1 MQALQED
8 SPPASALPLPLRW
21 SHESLRPGA
30 IGRWLIAGGRAAFGR
45 APGWSAELQATP
57 MALLWLV
64 ALSVGLEV
72 LLGRLYVTGS
82 AVFSPQALVI
92 GWIDTLALAWLAL
105 LVRSPQ
111 VSAAHV
117 LAVSLALGWWISL
130 LTGVFWVA
138 ALHGGL
144 WDIVAWWLLAQCVFF
159 ARQAHGHAG
168 VAGLSLAVLLAVQA
182 LALRWPL
189 PDVWVAQAS
198 AEAPADEPARLRVT
212 EAVLQ
217 AQPVLLDRALSEL
230 KPQRPGVVDL
240 YVLTFAPYGDED
252 VFRREGELVA
262 SVMAR
267 RFDADGRTVQL
278 LNHPATALQR
288 PWATPGHLRRA
299 IERVARVMDPR
310 EDVLFLHLTS
320 HGARGGEL
328 ATSLWPLEFEP
339 VTPGAL
345 RDWLDR
351 SGVRHRVISIS
362 ACFSGSW
369 LPVLA
374 NEDSLVMS
382 AADAEHTSYGCGRL
396 SELTFFGRAMFDE
409 ELRTRTRSF
418 ELAHARSRDVIR
430 QREIDAGK
438 DDGYSNPQ
446 IRVGSRIRT
455 VLAHLE
461 RRLEAA
467 PGGR

>member
-1 MQALQED
+1 M
-8 SPPASALPLPLRW
+8 
-21 SHESLRPGA
+21 
-30 IGRWLIAGGRAAFGR
+30 
-45 APGWSAELQATP
+45 
-57 MALLWLV
+57 
-64 ALSVGLEV
+64 
-72 LLGRLYVTGS
+72 
-82 AVFSPQALVI
+82 
-92 GWIDTLALAWLAL
+92 
-105 LVRSPQ
+105 
-111 VSAAHV
+111 
-117 LAVSLALGWWISL
+117 
-130 LTGVFWVA
+130 
-138 ALHGGL
+138 
-144 WDIVAWWLLAQCVFF
+144 
-159 ARQAHGHAG
+159 
-168 VAGLSLAVLLAVQA
+168 
-182 LALRWPL
+182 
-189 PDVWVAQAS
+189 
-198 AEAPADEPARLRVT
+198 
-212 EAVLQ
+212 LQ
-217 AQPVLLDRALSEL
+217 AQPVLLDRALSGL

-278 LNHPATALQR
+278 LNHPATALDR
-288 PWATPGHLRRA
+288 PWATPGHLRHA

-351 SGVRHRVISIS
+351 AGVRHRVISIS

-374 NEDSLVMS
+374 DEDALVMS

-418 ELAHARSRDVIR
+418 EVAHARSRDVIR

-446 IRVGSRIRT
+446 IVVGARIRG
-455 VLAHLE
+455 VLGRLE
-461 RRLEAA
+461 RRLESM